1 MVRGPDG
8 LLTWLGS
15 NLKTLLSNWLYYLC
29 IHSLYNQWKFLLKI
43 YSNTQYLNS
52 RKWQKGLDRLHFIFM
67 CTQRYRSTD
76 HNIDFLHTQKWK
88 LQLYSH
94 SLVGINLFSLF
105 FCDQSYTTQ
114 ETFQVY
120 CVQMRDWST
129 SELCCALSR
138 ERERLGTYKF
148 QNMKEQTV

>member
-1 MVRGPDG
+1 MADALFLLFSVHWSFKLVDYLVNWLTCKSSISTEGLSDCPFVWEQINTGGYYNAEILVRGPDG

-29 IHSLYNQWKFLLKI
+29 IHSLYNQWKFPLKI
-43 YSNTQYLNS
+43 YSNTQSLNS

-88 LQLYSH
+88 LQL
-94 SLVGINLFSLF
+94 
-105 FCDQSYTTQ
+105 
-114 ETFQVY
+114 
-120 CVQMRDWST
+120 
-129 SELCCALSR
+129 LS
-138 ERERLGTYKF
+138 
-148 QNMKEQTV
+148 